1 MVAAVSSVGPQSAME
16 RSLKF
21 PQTVNE
27 DSISLLLFVGLC
39 PKLQQELGDPSM
51 NFPTRW
57 QSAILDALRISGR
70 ESISSLAERLD
81 VSDETIRRHVKD
93 LVEQGAVHRVHGGV
107 ILAGAL
113 AEPPFSRRIKERV
126 AAKRAIAKSVA
137 DHVTDGM
144 TLLIDSGSTTT
155 YVAQALLHKSGLNII
170 TNSLEIARTLV
181 GRSDCS
187 VHLAGGAV
195 RGDIGATIG
204 HEAIELIKEFRGDL
218 AILSIGAIDTKDGY
232 MDFDIDEARI
242 ARTMIDRADR
252 VVVTADA
259 WKFTAKARVRVCSF
273 EPVSLLVTDQAPPP
287 ALRQQFD
294 SAGTEVVVASAEVT
308 AETV

>member
-1 MVAAVSSVGPQSAME
+1 
-16 RSLKF
+16 
-21 PQTVNE
+21 
-27 DSISLLLFVGLC
+27 
-39 PKLQQELGDPSM
+39 M

-57 QSAILDALRISGR
+57 QSAILDALRITGR
-70 ESISSLAERLD
+70 ESIASLAERLD
-81 VSDETIRRHVKD
+81 VSDETVRRHVKD

-126 AAKRAIAKSVA
+126 AAKRAIAKGVA
-137 DHVTDGM
+137 DHVSDGM

-155 YVAQALLHKSGLNII
+155 YVAQALLQRSGLTVI

-181 GRSDCS
+181 GRGDCS
-187 VHLAGGAV
+187 VHFAGGAL
-195 RGDIGATIG
+195 RADIGATIG
-204 HEAIELIKEFRGDL
+204 HEAIALIREFRADL
-218 AILSIGAIDTKDGY
+218 AILSMGAIDVKDGY

-252 VVVTADA
+252 VVVAADA

-273 EPVSLLVTDQAPPP
+273 EPVSLLVTDETPPP
-287 ALRQQFD
+287 QLLQQFTA
-294 SAGTEVVVASAEVT
+294 AGTEIVVAT
-308 AETV
+308 DETVPDPV

>member
-1 MVAAVSSVGPQSAME
+1 
-16 RSLKF
+16 
-21 PQTVNE
+21 
-27 DSISLLLFVGLC
+27 
-39 PKLQQELGDPSM
+39 M

-57 QSAILDALRISGR
+57 QSAILDALRITGR
-70 ESISSLAERLD
+70 ESIASLAERLD
-81 VSDETIRRHVKD
+81 VSDETVRRHVKD

-126 AAKRAIAKSVA
+126 AAKRAIAKGVA
-137 DHVTDGM
+137 DHVSDGM

-155 YVAQALLHKSGLNII
+155 YVAQTLLQRSGLTVI

-181 GRSDCS
+181 GRGDCS
-187 VHLAGGAV
+187 VHFAGGAL
-195 RGDIGATIG
+195 RADIGATIG
-204 HEAIELIKEFRGDL
+204 HEAIALIREFRADL
-218 AILSIGAIDTKDGY
+218 AILSMGAIDVKDGY

-252 VVVTADA
+252 VVVAADA

-273 EPVSLLVTDQAPPP
+273 EPVSLLVTDETPPP
-287 ALRQQFD
+287 QLLQQFTA
-294 SAGTEVVVASAEVT
+294 AGTEIVVAT
-308 AETV
+308 DETVSDPV

>member
-1 MVAAVSSVGPQSAME
+1 
-16 RSLKF
+16 
-21 PQTVNE
+21 
-27 DSISLLLFVGLC
+27 
-39 PKLQQELGDPSM
+39 M

-57 QSAILDALRISGR
+57 QSAILDALRITGR
-70 ESISSLAERLD
+70 ESIASLAERLD

-126 AAKRAIAKSVA
+126 AAKRAIAKGVETLVS
-137 DHVTDGM
+137 DGM

-155 YVAQALLHKSGLNII
+155 YVAQALLRKSGLNVI

-181 GRSDCS
+181 GRGDCS
-187 VHLAGGAV
+187 LHLAGGAL
-195 RGDIGATIG
+195 RADIGATVG
-204 HEAIELIKEFRGDL
+204 HEAIELIKEFRADL

-252 VVVTADA
+252 VVVAADA
-259 WKFTAKARVRVCSF
+259 WKFTAKARVRVTSF
-273 EPVSLLVTDQAPPP
+273 ETVATLVTDQAPPP
-287 ALRQQFD
+287 ALAQQLD
-294 SAGTEVVVASAEVT
+294 VAGTHVIVADDEAGQDP
-308 AETV
+308 A

>member
-1 MVAAVSSVGPQSAME
+1 
-16 RSLKF
+16 
-21 PQTVNE
+21 
-27 DSISLLLFVGLC
+27 
-39 PKLQQELGDPSM
+39 M

-57 QSAILDALRISGR
+57 QSAILDALRITGR
-70 ESISSLAERLD
+70 ESIASLAERLD
-81 VSDETIRRHVKD
+81 VSDETVRRHVKD

-126 AAKRAIAKSVA
+126 AAKRAIAKGVA
-137 DHVTDGM
+137 EHVSDGM

-155 YVAQALLHKSGLNII
+155 YVAQALLQRSGLTVI

-181 GRSDCS
+181 GRGDCS
-187 VHLAGGAV
+187 VHFAGGAL
-195 RGDIGATIG
+195 RADIGATIG
-204 HEAIELIKEFRGDL
+204 HEAIALIREFRADL
-218 AILSIGAIDTKDGY
+218 AILSMGAIDVKDGY

-252 VVVTADA
+252 VVVAADA

-273 EPVSLLVTDQAPPP
+273 EPVSLLVTDETPPP
-287 ALRQQFD
+287 QLLQQFTA
-294 SAGTEVVVASAEVT
+294 AGTQIVVAT
-308 AETV
+308 DETVSDPV

>member
-1 MVAAVSSVGPQSAME
+1 
-16 RSLKF
+16 
-21 PQTVNE
+21 
-27 DSISLLLFVGLC
+27 
-39 PKLQQELGDPSM
+39 M

-57 QSAILDALRISGR
+57 QSAILDALRITGR
-70 ESISSLAERLD
+70 ESIASLAERLD
-81 VSDETIRRHVKD
+81 VSDETVRRHVKD

-137 DHVTDGM
+137 DHVSDGM

-155 YVAQALLHKSGLNII
+155 YVAQALLQRSGLTVI

-181 GRSDCS
+181 GRGDCS
-187 VHLAGGAV
+187 VHFAGGAL
-195 RGDIGATIG
+195 RADIGATIG
-204 HEAIELIKEFRGDL
+204 HEAIALIREFRADL
-218 AILSIGAIDTKDGY
+218 AILSMGAIDAKDGY

-252 VVVTADA
+252 VVVAADA

-273 EPVSLLVTDQAPPP
+273 EPVSLLVTDETPPP
-287 ALRQQFD
+287 QLLQQFTA
-294 SAGTEVVVASAEVT
+294 AGTEIVVAT
-308 AETV
+308 DETVSDPV

>member
-1 MVAAVSSVGPQSAME
+1 
-16 RSLKF
+16 
-21 PQTVNE
+21 
-27 DSISLLLFVGLC
+27 
-39 PKLQQELGDPSM
+39 M

-57 QSAILDALRISGR
+57 QSAILDALRITGR
-70 ESISSLAERLD
+70 ESIASLAERLD

-126 AAKRAIAKSVA
+126 AAKRAIAKGVV
-137 DHVTDGM
+137 DHVSDGM

-155 YVAQALLHKSGLNII
+155 YVAQALLQRSGLTVI

-181 GRSDCS
+181 GRGDCS
-187 VHLAGGAV
+187 VHFAGGAL
-195 RGDIGATIG
+195 RADIGATIG
-204 HEAIELIKEFRGDL
+204 HEAIALIREFRADL
-218 AILSIGAIDTKDGY
+218 AILSMGAIDVKDGY

-252 VVVTADA
+252 VVVAADA

-273 EPVSLLVTDQAPPP
+273 EPVSLLVTDETPPP
-287 ALRQQFD
+287 QLLQQFTA
-294 SAGTEVVVASAEVT
+294 AGTEIVVAT
-308 AETV
+308 DETVSDPV

>member
-1 MVAAVSSVGPQSAME
+1 
-16 RSLKF
+16 
-21 PQTVNE
+21 
-27 DSISLLLFVGLC
+27 
-39 PKLQQELGDPSM
+39 M

-57 QSAILDALRISGR
+57 QSAILDALRITGR
-70 ESISSLAERLD
+70 ESIASLAERLD
-81 VSDETIRRHVKD
+81 VSDETVRRHVKD

-126 AAKRAIAKSVA
+126 AAKRAIAKGVA
-137 DHVTDGM
+137 DHVSDGM

-155 YVAQALLHKSGLNII
+155 YVAQALLQRSGLTVI

-181 GRSDCS
+181 GRGDCS
-187 VHLAGGAV
+187 VHFAGGAL
-195 RGDIGATIG
+195 RADIGATIG
-204 HEAIELIKEFRGDL
+204 HEAIALIREFRADL
-218 AILSIGAIDTKDGY
+218 AILSMGAIDVKDGY

-252 VVVTADA
+252 VVVAADA

-273 EPVSLLVTDQAPPP
+273 EPVSLLVTDETPPP
-287 ALRQQFD
+287 QLLQQFTA
-294 SAGTEVVVASAEVT
+294 AGTEIVVAT
-308 AETV
+308 DETVSDPV